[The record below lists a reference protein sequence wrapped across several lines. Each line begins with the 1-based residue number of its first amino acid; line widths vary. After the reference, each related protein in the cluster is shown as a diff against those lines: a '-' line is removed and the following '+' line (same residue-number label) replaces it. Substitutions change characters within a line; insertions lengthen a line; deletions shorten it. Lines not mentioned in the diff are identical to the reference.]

1 MEEHPSVFLMV
12 TNGMDEMLSISFF
25 TLREATDLVGEPLL
39 FSFLDLETV
48 LNKTL
53 SNDGY
58 TRGCLSAFVFLV
70 GYESNFPKL

>member
-1 MEEHPSVFLMV
+1 MEEHPSVFRMV
-12 TNGMDEMLSISFF
+12 TNDMDEMLSISFF
-25 TLREATDLVGEPLL
+25 ILREATDLVGEPLL

-70 GYESNFPKL
+70 SYQSNFPKL